1 MNTPSPIYAALKKRL
16 CTTEWAR
23 LGLGLPISASPAAA
37 SNGATAGNSLGVEQA
52 NNVGASDS
60 SPLSKTVR
68 RSEHRPPVENPANT
82 IQQTF
87 EQKKHL
93 NSNVYIHHDPQ
104 AANYATDQSIPVS
117 LNTNYLN
124 NHGALP
130 NDYLHSNHNNFS
142 SFNSSSRKIVDS
154 DDRDRLILDI
164 DDDKYRHRSALDR
177 LSRNFKLN
185 VKFLNYK
192 LNLSPN
198 QRFIILICLVALVV
212 LVIFYYLV
220 KQARQNDDP
229 LLDFKYNPNIHVQD
243 DDNFN

>member
-16 CTTEWAR
+16 CTTDWAR
-23 LGLGLPISASPAAA
+23 LGLGLPIATSPAASTVNNPLSAEAANGTSDSSASPL
-37 SNGATAGNSLGVEQA
+37 T
-52 NNVGASDS
+52 
-60 SPLSKTVR
+60 KTVR
-68 RSEHRPPVENPANT
+68 RSEHRPVENPANT

-104 AANYATDQSIPVS
+104 AASYATDQSIPVS
-117 LNTNYLN
+117 LNANYLN
-124 NHGALP
+124 NHAALP
-130 NDYLHSNHNNFS
+130 NDYLHLNHNNFS

-164 DDDKYRHRSALDR
+164 DDDKYRHRSPLDR

-185 VKFLNYK
+185 LKFLNYK

-198 QRFIILICLVALVV
+198 QRFIILICLIALVV
-212 LVIFYYLV
+212 LTIFYYLV
-220 KQARQNDDP
+220 KQARQTDDP